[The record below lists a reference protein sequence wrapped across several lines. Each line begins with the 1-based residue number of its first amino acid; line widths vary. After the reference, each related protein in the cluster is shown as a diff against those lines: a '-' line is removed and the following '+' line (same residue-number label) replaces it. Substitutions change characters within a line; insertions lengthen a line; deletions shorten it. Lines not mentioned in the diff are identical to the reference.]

1 MSNEISPLEKSI
13 KELSHKYHLVSY
25 DLYDGIKLAFMS
37 LNGNKQTDTHEP
49 LKHILEINYCH
60 KGKIGWKMNNGNSIY
75 LGEHDYSLHTMEC
88 CSAST
93 ITLPNEYYEGISIYI
108 DLNILSETPP
118 ELLKNTGI
126 TGDGIL
132 NKFCKDGNFS
142 AFIGN
147 EETDAIFSS
156 FYHQPKEFQLAYWRI
171 KVLELLLYLSK
182 LKDGN
187 FSAFIG
193 NEETDAIFSSFY
205 HQPKEFQLAYWR
217 IKVLELLLYLSKL
230 SIDTENRLSEYQ
242 SEQVEIVRN
251 IHKYLLNNISQR
263 ITIDEIA
270 RKYLI
275 NTTTL
280 KSVFK
285 AVYGT
290 SIASHIKEHRMK
302 IASGLLIETQKSI
315 KEIAKEIGYESQS
328 KFSKAFK
335 EYYDILPTEY
345 RIFHSNK
352 SK

>member
-147 EETDAIFSS
+147 EET
-156 FYHQPKEFQLAYWRI
+156 
-171 KVLELLLYLSK
+171 V
-182 LKDGN
+182 
-187 FSAFIG
+187 
-193 NEETDAIFSSFY
+193 AIFSSFY

>member
-1 MSNEISPLEKSI
+1 MSNKIAPLEKSI
-13 KELSHKYHLVSY
+13 QELSNKYHIVSY
-25 DLYDGIKLAFMS
+25 DLYKGIKLAFMS
-37 LNGNKQTDTHEP
+37 LTGNTQTDTHEP

-132 NKFCKDGNFS
+132 NKFC
-142 AFIGN
+142 
-147 EETDAIFSS
+147 
-156 FYHQPKEFQLAYWRI
+156 
-171 KVLELLLYLSK
+171 
-182 LKDGN
+182 KDGN

-328 KFSKAFK
+328 KFSKVFK
-335 EYYDILPTEY
+335 EYYKVLPTEY
-345 RIFHSNK
+345 RMFHS
-352 SK
+352 SKLK